1 MLNIL
6 YAIIYEKI
14 NGKIYVKYDFYD
26 RKYENMCKTYV
37 RICVKSI
44 KIYM

>member
-6 YAIIYEKI
+6 YAIIYGKI

-26 RKYENMCKTYV
+26 RKYENMCKIYV
-37 RICVKSI
+37 RIYVKSI